1 MPGGDGMTDSPSR
14 SGSLFAL
21 GEAPTDALPDFLQF
35 IHRQALHKK
44 TRERLRE
51 ILEAW
56 FGLCTESPDG
66 LTDRD
71 TLGEAVDITR
81 PGLIHNLKK
90 LEELGLLQRSERRPD
105 QQRRRVVFYELQLPR
120 YEPPS
125 VDDLP
130 DLFDRELLQVA
141 DADSARLEE
150 RHALEEVFRHPDSVT
165 CSPTNPEKT
174 TFKGER
180 LTVFT
185 LAPALNV
192 GRQGAVTEKTTRIW
206 RGSRSFEVTV
216 RALTG
221 HRIPNVQ
228 DLRPLV
234 VAWTLARDQLPHMGD
249 SAPAV
254 PVFVMSLKTICEH
267 LGFATPTANHLR
279 QTFNRIRRFRSS
291 EWQLTDDRYN
301 VLRNFRKGGVLER
314 DKYMSFISDLEV
326 VSTVGAH
333 GKTPEIIAITF
344 HPAFTPVITDMN
356 RSLTMH
362 KEFIQGKA
370 REFDQLVY
378 QWCRTTVQHN
388 HDPQEYALE
397 RVHREAHPSVSLV
410 QFRQGLERMLTDKRY
425 ERIPDAGYPMA
436 LIPGYL
442 LAVDFAVDKLVASAR
457 NDDFHLGT
465 TSKYALA
472 KLGQRRAAGGGQP
485 PQRPKPPPEER
496 PSDPDPRPNDRLD
509 GESNRQYGTRKLGDL
524 LAQLKVDAEK
534 E

>member
-1 MPGGDGMTDSPSR
+1 MSDSPSR
-14 SGSLFAL
+14 SGSLFSL
-21 GEAPTDALPDFLQF
+21 GDVPADALPQFLRY
-35 IHRQALHKK
+35 IRRQPVHKK
-44 TRERLRE
+44 TQGRLRQ

-56 FGLCTESPDG
+56 FALCEESVDS
-66 LTDRD
+66 LVDRD
-71 TLGEAVDITR
+71 TLCEAVDITR

-90 LEELGLLQRSERRPD
+90 LEELEIVSRSERRPNER
-105 QQRRRVVFYELQLPR
+105 RRRVVFYQLVAPR
-120 YEPPS
+120 FQAPAD
-125 VDDLP
+125 DDLP
-130 DLFDRELLQVA
+130 DLFDRQPMLVS

-150 RHALEEVFRHPDSVT
+150 RHALEEIFRRPDSVT

-192 GRQGAVTEKTTRIW
+192 GRQGAVTSKTTRIW
-206 RGSRSFEVTV
+206 RGTRSFEVTV

-234 VAWTLARDQLPHMGD
+234 VAWTLARDQLPLMGA
-249 SAPAV
+249 SAPAI
-254 PVFVMSLKTICEH
+254 PVFVMSLKSICEH

-301 VLRNFRKGGVLER
+301 VLRNFRRGGMLER

-333 GKTPEIIAITF
+333 GKTPEVIAITF
-344 HPAFTPVITDMN
+344 HPAFTPVITDME
-356 RSLTMH
+356 RSLTLH
-362 KEFIQGKA
+362 KEFIQGKG

-388 HDPQEYALE
+388 HEPQEYALQ

-410 QFRQGLERMLTDKRY
+410 QFRQGLERMLADPRY
-425 ERIPDAGYPMA
+425 EQIPDNGFPMT

-442 LAVDFAVDKLVASAR
+442 LAADLATDKLVASAR
-457 NDDFHLGT
+457 DDDFHLGT

-472 KLGQRRAAGGGQP
+472 KSNRKRSMGEGGQGRQRAQP
-485 PQRPKPPPEER
+485 PVRKHER
-496 PSDPDPRPNDRLD
+496 R
-509 GESNRQYGTRKLGDL
+509 GETSEDNGLRSIGDL
-524 LAQLKVDAEK
+524 LSSSKVDK
-534 E
+534 